1 MSTPKPRV
9 PIMMRLPDD
18 LHERLRAYAEQT
30 VRSVNSSAEV
40 LLRRALD
47 QAAAAGEYVPP
58 RASTGSD
65 ER

>member
-1 MSTPKPRV
+1 MSTKKPRV

-18 LHERLRAYAEQT
+18 LHEQLRAYAEQT

-40 LLRRALD
+40 LLKRALD
-47 QAAAAGEYVPP
+47 QAADAGEYAPP
-58 RASTGSD
+58 RSDTGSD